1 MKHPY
6 EIGGILFTV
15 AILSGI
21 FGGLAYNDSF
31 VGKTFVH
38 TDPEFDKEWDRYYE
52 DIKDNHPSYY
62 DDVYKMQGDCKKNAY
77 DLQDFYDCVN
87 KP

>member
-6 EIGGILFTV
+6 EVGGILFTV
-15 AILSGI
+15 AILAGILGGFALNNSTDFVEKGSG
-21 FGGLAYNDSF
+21 GT
-31 VGKTFVH
+31 TFD
-38 TDPEFDKEWDRYYE
+38 TFEEYYE

>member
-1 MKHPY
+1 MTKHPY
-6 EIGGILFTV
+6 EMGGILFTV
-15 AILSGI
+15 AILAGI
-21 FGGLAYNDSF
+21 LGGFALDNAVPEKTSASSSSSF
-31 VGKTFVH
+31 
-38 TDPEFDKEWDRYYE
+38 EEYYK
-52 DIKDNHPSYY
+52 DIKENHPSYY

>member
-1 MKHPY
+1 MTKHPY
-6 EIGGILFTV
+6 EMGGILFTV
-15 AILSGI
+15 AILAGI
-21 FGGLAYNDSF
+21 LGGFALDNAVPEKTSASASSSFEEYNN
-31 VGKTFVH
+31 
-38 TDPEFDKEWDRYYE
+38 
-52 DIKDNHPSYY
+52 DIKENHPSYY

>member
-1 MKHPY
+1 MTKHPY
-6 EIGGILFTV
+6 EMGGILFTV
-15 AILSGI
+15 AILAGI
-21 FGGLAYNDSF
+21 LCGFALDNSMPENTSASSSSSF
-31 VGKTFVH
+31 
-38 TDPEFDKEWDRYYE
+38 EEYYK
-52 DIKDNHPSYY
+52 DIKENHPSYY